1 MKALLLIAIVGVAAT
16 AMGIGFLNA
25 PSISVIAQDVG
36 VGHTSLTA
44 PVDTVMVKF
53 HITAS
58 AQTDEFINKYDA
70 CFVKA
75 NEALKTGATIICKL
89 TDMSG
94 NVVAEART
102 ILGGSLPA
110 DTFVTITGL
119 NGITTGSL
127 LVDNIADV
135 TIVVQDG
142 FAP

>member
-58 AQTDEFINKYDA
+58 KQTDEFINKYDA

-127 LVDNIADV
+127 LVDIIADV

>member
-75 NEALKTGATIICKL
+75 DQALNAGATIICKL

-94 NVVAEART
+94 NVVGEART
-102 ILGGSLPA
+102 ILANGLGA
-110 DTFVTITGL
+110 NTFVTITGL
-119 NGITTGSL
+119 QGVTTSSL
-127 LVDNIADV
+127 HVDNIA
-135 TIVVQDG
+135 
-142 FAP
+142 

>member
-1 MKALLLIAIVGVAAT
+1 MKALLLIAIVGIAAT

-58 AQTDEFINKYDA
+58 DAGDEFINKYDA

-75 NEALKTGATIICKL
+75 DQALNAGATIICKL
-89 TDMSG
+89 TDMNS
-94 NVVAEART
+94 NVVAEGRT
-102 ILGGSLPA
+102 VLGAGLNA
-110 DTFVTITGL
+110 GNYVTITGL
-119 NGITTGSL
+119 QGITTGSL

-135 TIVVQDG
+135 TIIVQDG
-142 FAP
+142 F

>member
-25 PSISVIAQDVG
+25 PSIDVVAQDVG
-36 VGHTSLTA
+36 VGHTTLTA

-58 AQTDEFINKYDA
+58 TQSDEFINKYDA
-70 CFVKA
+70 CIVKA
-75 NEALKTGATIICKL
+75 DETLANGATIICKL

-94 NVVAEART
+94 NVVAEGRT
-102 ILGGSLPA
+102 VLAGGLEA
-110 DTFVTITGL
+110 GVFVTITGL
-119 NGITTGSL
+119 DGITTGSL

-142 FAP
+142 F

>member
-58 AQTDEFINKYDA
+58 KQTDEFINKYDA

-75 NEALKTGATIICKL
+75 DEALKTGATIICKL
-89 TDMSG
+89 TDMGS
-94 NVVAEART
+94 NVVAEGRT
-102 ILGGSLPA
+102 VLGGSLPA
-110 DTFVTITGL
+110 GNYVTITGL
-119 NGITTGSL
+119 QGITTGSL

-142 FAP
+142 F

>member
-94 NVVAEART
+94 NVVGEART
-102 ILGGSLPA
+102 ILANGLGA
-110 DTFVTITGL
+110 NTFVTITGL
-119 NGITTGSL
+119 NGITDGSL
-127 LVDNIADV
+127 YVDNIADV
-135 TIVVQDG
+135 TIIVQDG
-142 FAP
+142 F

>member
-25 PSISVIAQDVG
+25 PSIAVVAQDVG
-36 VGHTSLTA
+36 VGHTTLTA

-142 FAP
+142 F

>member
-58 AQTDEFINKYDA
+58 DAGDEFINKYDA

-75 NEALKTGATIICKL
+75 DERLKTGATIICKL
-89 TDMSG
+89 TDMNS
-94 NVVAEART
+94 NVVAEGRT
-102 ILGGSLPA
+102 VLGAGLNA
-110 DTFVTITGL
+110 GNYVTITGL
-119 NGITTGSL
+119 QGITTGSL

-142 FAP
+142 F